1 MNALVRTVGSFT
13 DRVSHLLEKVEYIRL
28 KAPAERE
35 EIFRL
40 RYDAYLKE
48 GAILANEKRKLADDF
63 DNSENGY
70 NFAIYIQGQL
80 VSALRLH
87 VLCPEHPASP
97 AQQTFPDH
105 LRPLVQAGKTL
116 IDPNRFV
123 ADYSL
128 ARSHPQLPYVTL
140 RLGIM
145 LAVHVDADLI
155 TCTVRSEHHAF
166 YKREYFAQSICEPR
180 PYPTLIKPLGLM
192 LIDFRRDRDA
202 IIGRHG
208 FYASTASERKALFG
222 PPLSGAARPSSG
234 RSFTSAAPCP
244 P

>member
-13 DRVSHLLEKVEYIRL
+13 DRVSRLLERVEYVRL
-28 KAPAERE
+28 TTPDQHE

-40 RYDAYLKE
+40 RHDAYLKE
-48 GAILANEKRKLADDF
+48 GAILAHQSGRLADAF
-63 DNSENGY
+63 DEAANGH
-70 NFAIYIQGQL
+70 NFAIYVDGQL

-87 VLCPEHPASP
+87 VLSP
-97 AQQTFPDH
+97 AAPSSPALQTFPDQ
-105 LRPLVQAGKTL
+105 LSAYVRDGKTI

-128 ARSHPQLPYVTL
+128 ARSYPQLPYVTL

-155 TCTVRSEHHAF
+155 TCTVRSEHQAF
-166 YKREYFAQSICEPR
+166 YKREYFAQTVCEPR

-192 LIDFRRDRDA
+192 LIDFRRDRET

-208 FYASTASERKALFG
+208 FYTSTASERKALFD
-222 PPLSGAARPSSG
+222 
-234 RSFTSAAPCP
+234 RSPREP
-244 P
+244 G